1 MRKRRRRYFNCQRTF
16 LTFVIFYSRKSKR
29 VRKYQSRGEK
39 ALDDRNIDLESVP
52 LSVLRQ
58 HKPRK
63 VVTEGNNNG
72 KAVII
77 DHHVLQPP
85 ASPYS
90 IPPPS
95 PCKTPSLP
103 VNSPRRR
110 PSNTN
115 TPNTPGSDI
124 YYYDLNLNCTTR
136 GERRL
141 TETEN
146 TTAVIEIIPPKSVEM
161 IHEDDFNGQVDRKPL
176 RPIVVKQ
183 EVLEPKGKNK
193 VVAKEQEEDP
203 EAEEDSEEDDDESES
218 ENLVDGL
225 DLSNLVVLE
234 ALDELGE
241 KTFNVHFMDKETDEI
256 SAEPLD
262 LPEEVIEYIVEAHQK
277 TQQAAEE

>member
-1 MRKRRRRYFNCQRTF
+1 M
-16 LTFVIFYSRKSKR
+16 
-29 VRKYQSRGEK
+29 
-39 ALDDRNIDLESVP
+39 DDLNIDLESVP

-77 DHHVLQPP
+77 DHHVLLPP

-103 VNSPRRR
+103 VNTPRRR
-110 PSNTN
+110 PSN

-124 YYYDLNLNCTTR
+124 YYFDLNLNCTTR

-146 TTAVIEIIPPKSVEM
+146 TAAIEIIPPKSVEM

-183 EVLEPKGKNK
+183 EVLEPKAKNK
-193 VVAKEQEEDP
+193 VVGQEEVSP
-203 EAEEDSEEDDDESES
+203 EADEDEDDDESES